1 MSGMAAAAV
10 TNNYETGNMS
20 PISGREDF
28 SQNRK
33 KERYKQTKRKK
44 ERYTQTN
51 KLKKERYIV
60 TN

>member
-1 MSGMAAAAV
+1 MCGMAAAAV

-33 KERYKQTKRKK
+33 IQTNKTK

-51 KLKKERYIV
+51 
-60 TN
+60 